1 MNMEQKK
8 ETRAQIERKIKN
20 AIVFVPKDKETQSI
34 FFSDKGLRL
43 TVTEDTAVIETN
55 YHRHVFSN
63 YTSFGLSRPYIYTKQ
78 IVDMTLNYD
87 CKTEDGY
94 SYQKLARTLEEKEDK
109 TEYNI
114 FWYVDKWFFNIFQPL
129 YSIGES
135 EVESFLVYESYVHN
149 LARNNIVLSEKTDDI
164 TNKEFINR
172 VCDTMKELT
181 SALEESVIL
190 HKKTDEELVQENIE
204 AIQEQEQNDAM
215 EAQLNG
221 AE

>member
-1 MNMEQKK
+1 MEQKK

-63 YTSFGLSRPYIYTKQ
+63 YTSFGLSRPYVYTKQ
-78 IVDMTLNYD
+78 VVDMALNYD

-94 SYQKLARTLEEKEDK
+94 SYQKLARTLEEKENK

-114 FWYVDKWFFNIFQPL
+114 FWYVDKWLFNIFQPL

-149 LARNNIVLSEKTDDI
+149 LARNNIILSEKTDDM

-172 VCDTMKELT
+172 VCDTIKELT
-181 SALEESVIL
+181 SVLEESVIL

-204 AIQEQEQNDAM
+204 AIQEQEQNEM
-215 EAQLNG
+215 IKEQLD
-221 AE
+221 ESQD

>member
-1 MNMEQKK
+1 MEQKK

-20 AIVFVPKDKETQSI
+20 AIVFVPKDKETKSI

-63 YTSFGLSRPYIYTKQ
+63 YTSFGLSRPYVYTKQ
-78 IVDMTLNYD
+78 VVDMALNYD

-114 FWYVDKWFFNIFQPL
+114 FWYVDKWLFNIFQPL

-149 LARNNIVLSEKTDDI
+149 LARNMVILSEKENDM
-164 TNKEFINR
+164 TNKEFIQKTYDSMND
-172 VCDTMKELT
+172 VLKELNEYV
-181 SALEESVIL
+181 LF
-190 HKKTDEELVQENIE
+190 HKKTDDEVAMENIRAVME
-204 AIQEQEQNDAM
+204 QEQEQAM
-215 EAQLNG
+215 EAQING

>member
-1 MNMEQKK
+1 MEQKK

-20 AIVFVPKDKETQSI
+20 AIVFVPKDKETKSI

-63 YTSFGLSRPYIYTKQ
+63 YTSFGLSRPYVYTKQ
-78 IVDMTLNYD
+78 VVDMALNYD

-114 FWYVDKWFFNIFQPL
+114 FWYVDKWLFNIFQPL

-149 LARNNIVLSEKTDDI
+149 LARNNIILSEKTDDM

-172 VCDTMKELT
+172 VCDTIKELT
-181 SALEESVIL
+181 AVLEESVIL
-190 HKKTDEELVQENIE
+190 HKKTDEELLQENID
-204 AIQEQEQNDAM
+204 AIQEQEQNDMM
-215 EAQLNG
+215 EEQVNG

>member
-1 MNMEQKK
+1 MEQKK

-20 AIVFVPKDKETQSI
+20 AIVFVPKDKETKSI

-78 IVDMTLNYD
+78 IIDMVLNYD

-94 SYQKLARTLEEKEDK
+94 SYQKLAHTLEEKEDK

-114 FWYVDKWFFNIFQPL
+114 FWYVDKWLFNIFQPL

-149 LARNNIVLSEKTDDI
+149 LARNNIILSEKTDDM

-172 VCDTMKELT
+172 VCDTIKELT
-181 SALEESVIL
+181 AVLEESVIL

-204 AIQEQEQNDAM
+204 AIQEQEQNEM
-215 EAQLNG
+215 IKEQLD
-221 AE
+221 ESQD

>member
-1 MNMEQKK
+1 MEQKK

-20 AIVFVPKDKETQSI
+20 AIVFVPKDKETKSI

-78 IVDMTLNYD
+78 IVDMVLNYD

-114 FWYVDKWFFNIFQPL
+114 FWYVDKWLFNIFQPL

-149 LARNNIVLSEKTDDI
+149 LARNNIILSEKTDDM

-172 VCDTMKELT
+172 VCDTIKELT
-181 SALEESVIL
+181 DVLEESVIL

-204 AIQEQEQNDAM
+204 AIQEQEQNEMM
-215 EAQLNG
+215 EEQVNG

>member
-1 MNMEQKK
+1 MEQKK

-20 AIVFVPKDKETQSI
+20 AIVFVPKDKETKSI

-63 YTSFGLSRPYIYTKQ
+63 YTSFGLSRPYVYTKQ
-78 IVDMTLNYD
+78 VVDMALNYD

-114 FWYVDKWFFNIFQPL
+114 FWYVDKWLFNIFQPL

-149 LARNNIVLSEKTDDI
+149 LARNNIILSEKTDDM

-172 VCDTMKELT
+172 VCDTIKELT
-181 SALEESVIL
+181 NELEESVIL

-204 AIQEQEQNDAM
+204 AIQEQEQNEMM
-215 EAQLNG
+215 EEQVNG